1 MFELFE
7 LITFVDAD
15 VLFLAKDRFADGRIV
30 PLVFL
35 GLVRIAPEQLIFFFW
50 VERFSLDFVDSSD

>member
-7 LITFVDAD
+7 LIIFVDVN
-15 VLFLAKDRFADGRIV
+15 VLFVAKDRFADGRIA

-35 GLVRIAPEQLIFFFW
+35 GLVRIAPEQLIFFLW
-50 VERFSLDFVDSSD
+50 VERFNLDFVDSAD